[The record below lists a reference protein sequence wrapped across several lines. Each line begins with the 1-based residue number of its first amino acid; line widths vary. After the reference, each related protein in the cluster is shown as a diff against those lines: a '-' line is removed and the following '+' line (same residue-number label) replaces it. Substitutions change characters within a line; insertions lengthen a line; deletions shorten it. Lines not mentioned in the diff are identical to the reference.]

1 MLDLNAHPHLRRLYR
16 IARLRV
22 SIGFVVAVFALLLAR
37 PTWLSITTGGVIAAL
52 GEGIRVWAAGHL
64 EKGREVTRSGP
75 YRLMRHPL
83 YVGSFVIGIGFTI
96 AFASGVAT
104 AAVVTYLVVMLV
116 VAIRLEEATLRDAFG
131 EEYDRYTRG
140 VLPVSERRFSVE
152 RVLANREHHAWLGF
166 AAALVILWTKIK

>member
-1 MLDLNAHPHLRRLYR
+1 MLDLDAHPHLRRLYR

-22 SIGFVVAVFALLLAR
+22 SVGFVVAVLALWLAR
-37 PTWLSITTGGVIAAL
+37 PTWLSIATGGLIAAL
-52 GEGIRVWAAGHL
+52 GEGVRVWAAGHL

-83 YVGSFVIGIGFTI
+83 YVGSFVIGIGFAI
-96 AFASGVAT
+96 AFASGVAA

-116 VAIRLEEATLRDAFG
+116 VTMRLEEATLRDAFG
-131 EEYDRYTRG
+131 EEYDRYTLG
-140 VLPVSERRFSVE
+140 ALPASGRRFSVE

-166 AAALVILWTKIK
+166 AAALVILCLKAR